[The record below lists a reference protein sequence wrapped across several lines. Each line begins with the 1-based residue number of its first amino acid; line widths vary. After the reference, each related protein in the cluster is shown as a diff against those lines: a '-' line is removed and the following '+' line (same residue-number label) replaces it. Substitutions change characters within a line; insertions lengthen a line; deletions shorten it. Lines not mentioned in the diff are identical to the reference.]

1 MSFEAEYHSTILQAL
16 HHYERRLRDILAKN
30 DVEVTLRRAT
40 SEDISREIKATEDLI
55 QILGKTE
62 VGKVTQFML
71 QEFTGTLPT
80 KYSAL
85 IMNALSMF
93 KGDLVASRK
102 STSNTLQSSVYDNAE
117 VTIKRIDG
125 VRALLERT
133 LKS

>member
-1 MSFEAEYHSTILQAL
+1 MSFEAEYHNTILQAL

-30 DVEVTLRRAT
+30 DVEATLRRAT
-40 SEDISREIKATEDLI
+40 SEDIRREIKATEDLI

-62 VGKVTQFML
+62 VGKVTQFMP
-71 QEFTGTLPT
+71 QGFTGTLPT
-80 KYSAL
+80 KYSVL
-85 IMNALSMF
+85 IMDALSML